1 MIRIISTSNAAFE
14 GAGTAT
20 LKPLPSLRR
29 LRNKAEYVRE
39 RSKCQPNSGAL
50 TYFYYCI
57 NAHHCTRRTCAA
69 PPSWTKALIV
79 QIYEIQTPAEAEFLI
94 EDGVDHIGSV
104 VLSAR
109 DWKDEKLLETVRLVQ
124 AAGKISSLIPL
135 FSNIDDI
142 RHVLDYYRP
151 DIVHFCEILALD
163 GREKGNC
170 RDLLAVQKII
180 RQDYPG
186 VRIMR
191 SIPIG
196 PQGQTDTIPTLALAA
211 QFEAS
216 SDYFLTDTLLLP
228 ETNLSAAQPVDGFV
242 GITGQPCDWQIA
254 RALVDHSRIP
264 VILAGGL
271 SPENVCAGI
280 AMVAPAGVDSCTA
293 TNQRD
298 AAGHPIR
305 SRKDRARVREFVRA
319 ARGGGCH
326 PSPREY

>member
-1 MIRIISTSNAAFE
+1 M
-14 GAGTAT
+14 
-20 LKPLPSLRR
+20 
-29 LRNKAEYVRE
+29 
-39 RSKCQPNSGAL
+39 
-50 TYFYYCI
+50 
-57 NAHHCTRRTCAA
+57 
-69 PPSWTKALIV
+69 IV

-135 FSNIDDI
+135 FRNIDDI

-326 PSPREY
+326 PSQREY